1 MRQPDRHLIA
11 FAIAVAVSFSLAFDC
26 AAFDCAPTTCK
37 QIKTCAEAHYKLSV
51 CGHSDRDRD
60 NDGIPCEDLCGKDL
74 DTYRARFE
82 AQQKLLAPAEEK
94 DAKGS
99 VLNVIPEAHADTE
112 RAAAPEFSCTGKH
125 TCGEMLSCEEAT
137 FYLLSCGV
145 KSLDRDHDGVPCN
158 SLCR

>member
-60 NDGIPCEDLCGKDL
+60 NDGIPCEDLCGKGSRHL
-74 DTYRARFE
+74 SRPVRGPTKALGPGRRKRRQRQRAERHSQAARCCTPNAQPHPSSHAPAKYRERRARRPRSICSPVVSKVSF
-82 AQQKLLAPAEEK
+82 
-94 DAKGS
+94 
-99 VLNVIPEAHADTE
+99 
-112 RAAAPEFSCTGKH
+112 
-125 TCGEMLSCEEAT
+125 
-137 FYLLSCGV
+137 
-145 KSLDRDHDGVPCN
+145 RDHDGVPCN